1 MIIIII
7 IVDMKTNCC
16 IIGLLL
22 LLLAACAKKPSVPPP
37 QEDMVYQLEGCFP
50 RKLDSIIQVLDTLNV
65 EVLSE
70 REKAH
75 YCLLKVWTRDR
86 LFLYDSVTDSLLKVA
101 EDCFVGGND
110 KWLEAQTCEALS
122 RIAFK
127 EGDGEQIKLDWLL
140 KALQSIEQCRHVDE
154 RILLYAVNFDN
165 EQELIDNYRYKIQL
179 RLGMCYLDNGYYK
192 EGLYYLK
199 PVNAYFS
206 GKQDYSDW
214 FNSAFMLGNA
224 YLALEEYDSCQLCFE
239 QGLDAAQR
247 LGQAENVAYYHY
259 SMSMLYRYQF
269 DNKGYENEKE
279 GLQLLQKAISE
290 CHQGL
295 GLYEE
300 SLFRYKDGLYDELG
314 RLYYQLEQYDS
325 CIIYSEK
332 RLEFLEQ
339 MHFKAV
345 PNQTNANNLFRIY
358 KSYEALGNREKSL
371 EYADRYFEMK
381 NVWEKQPKAVEQV
394 KSEYDKK
401 LELMQL
407 QNQQQ
412 VKRFQLY
419 LLLALVLLSLVVV
432 LWLSNRYRKNKEIEM
447 LRQEKAYRKL
457 QSEFDTASQ
466 HSRQVLQ
473 QHMMSL
479 YKTGEKDRLKRI
491 LAEFAIAYP
500 GALERMQAEHP
511 ELIEAERHIIVLSF
525 LGFRVK
531 EEAELLGLS
540 SNTVT
545 KYRTNIRKKIG
556 SVPTHDLFM

>member
-1 MIIIII
+1 MKVKHIIF
-7 IVDMKTNCC
+7 
-16 IIGLLL
+16 GLLFTL
-22 LLLAACAKKPSVPPP
+22 SACTNKTPPP
-37 QEDMVYQLEGCFP
+37 QENILYQMEGFFSQKP
-50 RKLDSIIQVLDTLNV
+50 DSALQILDTLTLGI
-65 EVLSE
+65 LSE
-70 REKAH
+70 KEYAH
-75 YCLLKVWTRDR
+75 YCLLKVQTRDR
-86 LFLYDSVTDSLLKVA
+86 FFLYDSVTDSLLKVA

-110 KWLEAQTCEALS
+110 KWFEAQTCEALS

-127 EGDGEQIKLDWLL
+127 EGYGEQRKLDWLL
-140 KALQSIEQCRHVDE
+140 KGFQSIEQCRHIDKRFLCYSKNVE
-154 RILLYAVNFDN
+154 S
-165 EQELIDNYRYKIQL
+165 EQECIDNYRYKIQL

-247 LGQAENVAYYHY
+247 LEQAENVAYYHY

-269 DNKGYENEKE
+269 DNKDYENEEE
-279 GLQLLQKAISE
+279 GQQLLHKAISE

-325 CIIYSEK
+325 CLIYSEK

-339 MHFKAV
+339 THFKVV
-345 PNQTNANNLFRIY
+345 PSFTNANNLFRIY
-358 KSYEALGNREKSL
+358 KSYEALGNKEKAF
-371 EYADRYFEMK
+371 EYADRYFEI
-381 NVWEKQPKAVEQV
+381 NSVWEKQPKAVEQV
-394 KSEYDKK
+394 KNEYDKK
-401 LELMQL
+401 LEMLQL
-407 QNQQQ
+407 QNKQQ
-412 VKRFQLY
+412 VKQFQLY

-432 LWLSNRYRKNKEIEM
+432 LWLSNRHRKNKEIEM
-447 LRQEKAYRKL
+447 LRQEEAYRKL

-466 HSRQVLQ
+466 HSKLVLQ

-491 LAEFAIAYP
+491 FAEFAIAYP

-556 SVPTHDLFM
+556 SVPTSDLFT